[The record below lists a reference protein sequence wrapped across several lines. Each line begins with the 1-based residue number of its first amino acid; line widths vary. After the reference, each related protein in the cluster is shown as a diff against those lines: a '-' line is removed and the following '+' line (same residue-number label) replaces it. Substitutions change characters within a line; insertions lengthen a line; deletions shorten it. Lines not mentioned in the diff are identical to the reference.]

1 MLKQQLG
8 RKGMITGIINM
19 NTNVYILNVEYVNW
33 VMRTLD
39 DGLTRM
45 QHPDSSRPLKICR
58 CFSAWIYTRQMIAR
72 LDRYD

>member
-33 VMRTLD
+33 VMWTLD

-45 QHPDSSRPLKICR
+45 RHPD
-58 CFSAWIYTRQMIAR
+58 
-72 LDRYD
+72 